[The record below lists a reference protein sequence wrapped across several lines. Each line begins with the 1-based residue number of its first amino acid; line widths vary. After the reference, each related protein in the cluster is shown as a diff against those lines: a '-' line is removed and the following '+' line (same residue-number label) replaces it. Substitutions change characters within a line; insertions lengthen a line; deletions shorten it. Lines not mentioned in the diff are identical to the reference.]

1 MRGLLRG
8 ATFSLRFSQRI
19 SRCKMSNLSPSPPIC
34 PKFIAVEDG
43 KHVLRDARD
52 DSIFRLVSYN
62 ILAQVYVKS
71 AMFPHSPGPSLKW
84 KARSNAILT
93 VLKSFEA
100 DFLCIQELDE
110 YDTFYKGNMEA
121 LGYSSIY
128 VKRSE
133 KKKDGCGIFYMNE
146 RVQFLLKEEI
156 HYNDLVPSID
166 DKVTLFEEKSNLSSF
181 TKEKAILPNA
191 GSGGFAIK
199 CYAHVDRGDTNDPRV
214 RLKRDCVGIMAAF
227 KLADPPHQ
235 LFIITTTHLYW
246 DPEWPEVKIAQAKYL
261 LSRVKKF
268 RDDVSKKYDC
278 APPVIISGDFN
289 SLPGSE
295 VYTCMLS
302 GMTSTSEG
310 ESQLPLNSLH
320 AFLGGEPALT
330 TCSPDF
336 TGTLDYIFFSD
347 SDSLKPI
354 SYIELSGPASSAMS
368 GGFPNYHHPSDHLPI
383 GADFKLF
390 P

>member
-1 MRGLLRG
+1 MNQNVLIVSSSRPGVIM
-8 ATFSLRFSQRI
+8 SKI

-191 GSGGFAIK
+191 G
-199 CYAHVDRGDTNDPRV
+199 
-214 RLKRDCVGIMAAF
+214 
-227 KLADPPHQ
+227 
-235 LFIITTTHLYW
+235 